1 VSLNLP
7 DESAIIFKVPVAQDK
22 IYIREQQ
29 GYYQRL
35 RRTLNILLVALFI
48 GLPWI
53 SWQGEQAI
61 LFDVGAQTL
70 RFFAWVLYPQDLM
83 VFVLLFSLAAFVLFY
98 VTKKYGRV
106 WCGFSCPQTVWTL
119 LFNWVERRIEGTHH
133 QSRALDNQPWSWKKA
148 GLKSAKH
155 LAWTVIAGLTAM
167 VFMSYFYPAKALY
180 SDVLTWSAS
189 ALISGWVVFFAACTY
204 LNAGWIREKMCLHM
218 CPYSRFQSVMFDAQT
233 KLVNYDVA
241 RGEHR
246 GPRKRSA
253 KPGELG
259 DCVDCNLCVQVC
271 PVGIDI
277 RDGLQYECI
286 NCGLCVDACN
296 QVMDKFQYARNL
308 ISFAALKPGRTVNA
322 ALILYG
328 VAIMAMVVGMVVWAT
343 NRVDFEVNI
352 ARDRQQLYREHYS
365 GLIENTFRIS
375 VLNKSN
381 HVADYRVDV
390 SGIQIDQQSQTAIE
404 AVEPGEKRETVI
416 TLSGKNTGTNE
427 RQHFYITTTNTLSGH
442 TVERDVVFIYPA
454 AEK

>member
-1 VSLNLP
+1 
-7 DESAIIFKVPVAQDK
+7 
-22 IYIREQQ
+22 
-29 GYYQRL
+29 
-35 RRTLNILLVALFI
+35 
-48 GLPWI
+48 
-53 SWQGEQAI
+53 
-61 LFDVGAQTL
+61 
-70 RFFAWVLYPQDLM
+70 
-83 VFVLLFSLAAFVLFY
+83 
-98 VTKKYGRV
+98 
-106 WCGFSCPQTVWTL
+106 
-119 LFNWVERRIEGTHH
+119 
-133 QSRALDNQPWSWKKA
+133 
-148 GLKSAKH
+148 
-155 LAWTVIAGLTAM
+155 
-167 VFMSYFYPAKALY
+167 
-180 SDVLTWSAS
+180 
-189 ALISGWVVFFAACTY
+189 
-204 LNAGWIREKMCLHM
+204 MCLHM
-218 CPYSRFQSVMFDAQT
+218 CPYSRFQSVMFDAET
-233 KLVNYDVA
+233 KLVTYDVA

-246 GPRKRSA
+246 GPRKRTA
-253 KPGELG
+253 KPSELG

-277 RDGLQYECI
+277 RNGLQYECI

-343 NRVDFEVNI
+343 NRVDFEVNV

-381 HVADYRVDV
+381 QVADYRVDV
-390 SGIQIDQQSQTAIE
+390 SGIQIGLQSQTAIE

-427 RQHFYITTTNTLSGH
+427 RQHFYITTTNTLSGQ

-454 AEK
+454 VEK

>member
-1 VSLNLP
+1 MSVNLP

-22 IYIREQQ
+22 IYIREQL

-83 VFVLLFSLAAFVLFY
+83 VFVLLFSLAAFVLFF

-133 QSRALDNQPWSWKKA
+133 QSRTLDNQPWSWKKA

-155 LAWTVIAGLTAM
+155 LAWAVIAGLTAM

-180 SDVLTWSAS
+180 SDVLNWSAS
-189 ALISGWVVFFAACTY
+189 ALISGWVVFFAVCTY
-204 LNAGWIREKMCLHM
+204 VNAGWIREKMCLHM

-233 KLVNYDVA
+233 KLVTYDVA

-246 GPRKRSA
+246 GPRKRTA
-253 KPGELG
+253 KPSELG
-259 DCVDCNLCVQVC
+259 DCIDCNLCVQVC

-296 QVMDKFQYARNL
+296 QVMGKFQYARNL
-308 ISFAALKPGRTVNA
+308 ISFKAMKPQKVWNGALV
-322 ALILYG
+322 LYG
-328 VAIMAMVVGMVVWAT
+328 LAILAMLIGIWLWAAA
-343 NRVDFEVNI
+343 RVDFEVNI

-365 GLIENTFRIS
+365 GLIENTFRINI
-375 VLNKSN
+375 LNKSN
-381 HVADYRVDV
+381 RTATFYLSVAGLPV
-390 SGIQIDQQSQTAIE
+390 E
-404 AVEPGEKRETVI
+404 AASDLTIREVKPGEKREAVV
-416 TLSGKNTGTNE
+416 TLGSKPLFDKA
-427 RQHFYITTTNTLSGH
+427 RQHFFFDIKSENNEQVLSR
-442 TVERDVVFIYPA
+442 EVVFIFP
-454 AEK
+454 E

>member
-1 VSLNLP
+1 MSVNLP

-35 RRTLNILLVALFI
+35 RRTLNFLLVALFI
-48 GLPWI
+48 VLPWI
-53 SWQGEQAI
+53 TWQGEQAI

-70 RFFAWVLYPQDLM
+70 RFFAWVLFPQDLM
-83 VFVLLFSLAAFVLFY
+83 VFVLLFSLAAFALFF

-119 LFNWVERRIEGTHH
+119 IFNWVERRIEGTHH

-155 LAWTVIAGLTAM
+155 LAWAVIAGLTAM

-204 LNAGWIREKMCLHM
+204 INAGWIREKMCLHM

-233 KLVNYDVA
+233 KLVTYDVA

-246 GPRKRSA
+246 GPRKRTA
-253 KPGELG
+253 KPSELG

-277 RDGLQYECI
+277 RNGLQYECI

-343 NRVDFEVNI
+343 NRVDFEVNV
-352 ARDRQQLYREHYS
+352 ARDRQ
-365 GLIENTFRIS
+365 
-375 VLNKSN
+375 
-381 HVADYRVDV
+381 
-390 SGIQIDQQSQTAIE
+390 
-404 AVEPGEKRETVI
+404 
-416 TLSGKNTGTNE
+416 
-427 RQHFYITTTNTLSGH
+427 
-442 TVERDVVFIYPA
+442 
-454 AEK
+454 

>member
-1 VSLNLP
+1 MSVNLP

-22 IYIREQQ
+22 IYIREQH

-35 RRTLNILLVALFI
+35 RRTLNILLVVLFI

-83 VFVLLFSLAAFVLFY
+83 VFVLLFSLAAFVLFF

-133 QSRALDNQPWSWKKA
+133 QSRTLDNQPWSWKKA

-155 LAWTVIAGLTAM
+155 LAWAVIAGLTAM

-180 SDVLTWSAS
+180 SDVLNWSAS
-189 ALISGWVVFFAACTY
+189 ALISGWVVFFAVCTY
-204 LNAGWIREKMCLHM
+204 VNAGWIREKMCLHM

-233 KLVNYDVA
+233 KLVTYDVA

-246 GPRKRSA
+246 GPRKRTA
-253 KPGELG
+253 KPSELG

-296 QVMDKFQYARNL
+296 QVMGKFQYARNL
-308 ISFAALKPGRTVNA
+308 ISFKAMKPQTVWNGALV
-322 ALILYG
+322 LYG
-328 VAIMAMVVGMVVWAT
+328 LAILGMLIGIWVWAVT
-343 NRVDFEVNI
+343 RVDFEVNI

-365 GLIENTFRIS
+365 GLIENTFRINI
-375 VLNKSN
+375 LNKSN
-381 HVADYRVDV
+381 RTATLYLSV
-390 SGIQIDQQSQTAIE
+390 SGLPVE
-404 AVEPGEKRETVI
+404 AVSDLTIREVKPGEKREAVV
-416 TLSGKNTGTNE
+416 TLGSKPLFDKA
-427 RQHFYITTTNTLSGH
+427 RQHFFFDIKSENNEQVLSR
-442 TVERDVVFIYPA
+442 EVVFIFP
-454 AEK
+454 E